1 MQILLLVTADFSR
14 DEWACGFTVQQA
26 QRGITDA
33 LPDRVIVV
41 FLDPVRHVPALAS
54 LRALLRMVPEAH
66 VLHVPR
72 DAPLGHPA
80 WETLAGLIT
89 AEGNL

>member
-1 MQILLLVTADFSR
+1 MVLLVTADFSQ

-54 LRALLRMVPEAH
+54 LRALLRMVPETH
-66 VLHVPR
+66 VLEVPK
-72 DAPLGHPA
+72 DAPPEHPA
-80 WETLAGLIT
+80 WEALADLIT
-89 AEGNL
+89 REAEQ